1 MSGSAGG
8 TSGFSAPELELGIFE
23 CSNGVPKSGDFSV
36 FRYVGGVTFLAGGG
50 IEISFDGGS
59 TLASPLAMCF
69 SGFLAGIS
77 AADLSSFTSDVSAFL
92 HPSLYVCLRCFPLQA
107 GQVADEGLIAVK
119 LWFGLRTELANIMMS
134 KTLWFEVLTGSE
146 NRFRPNKGQ
155 VK

>member
-1 MSGSAGG
+1 MSGAAGG

-36 FRYVGGVTFLAGGG
+36 FRYVGGVTVLAGGG

-59 TLASPLAMCF
+59 TLASPLATFF
-69 SGFLAGIS
+69 SGIS

-92 HPSLYVCLRCFPLQA
+92 HPSLYYVCLRCLPLQA
-107 GQVADEGLIAVK
+107 GHDAYEGLIAVK
-119 LWFGLRTELANIMMS
+119 LWFGFRTELANIMMS

-146 NRFRPNKGQ
+146 NRLRPNKGQ